1 MPMDDEFERLVAG
14 LGDEISAEPAQPP
27 GLAVVVTPVGSASAL
42 AGLCAMSGLSCKVL
56 PTHTGAVAAIAL
68 AAVDDPFAALTN
80 AVPAEADELAGALS
94 RLTHLEVVLVVARL
108 STAEEGPT
116 GQLTAHRYAAGE
128 RAGEVSPG
136 LVLSS
141 VDALVEDL
149 LLGAVRLDEV
159 TGVEDTS
166 SIPRWKAARMFTRGL
181 KKRKP

>member
-1 MPMDDEFERLVAG
+1 MAVDDEFERLVAG
-14 LGDEISAEPAQPP
+14 LGAGLPAEPAQPA
-27 GLAVVVTPVGSASAL
+27 GLAVVVTPVASASAL
-42 AGLCAMSGLSCKVL
+42 AGLCAISGLSCKVL
-56 PTHTGAVAAIAL
+56 PTGTGAVAAISL
-68 AAVDDPFAALTN
+68 APVEDPFAALMN

-108 STAEEGPT
+108 SAADDGPT
-116 GQLTAHRYAAGE
+116 GQLTAHRYASGE
-128 RAGEVSPG
+128 RAGEISPG

-149 LLGAVRLDEV
+149 LLGAVRLDGV